1 MRYIFF
7 QNIKKT
13 AKFNN
18 CNKTKAKNHLSPRK
32 ITITFAPV

>member
-7 QNIKKT
+7 HNIKKI

-18 CNKTKAKNHLSPRK
+18 CNKTKAKNHLSAHK
-32 ITITFAPV
+32 ITPTFASV